1 MANKISFQEESIFTT
16 IIQNKETLKSF
27 LWDYDKYDFS
37 TLSYPQLKILLER
50 ITREDLPCRFIQYY
64 LSKETQV
71 RLLNDDFTIS
81 TIVKI
86 IEYCVRDI
94 QQDFYLNN
102 KRFENYYQDFPLT
115 KIIDSDYKL
124 PQSIMNQSAF
134 FNQLSATSDE
144 GFSLITFR
152 NNINK
157 LLVNQPSYLFEE
169 RAKKY
174 IENLINSYD
183 SDSRLFSSYKRLLA
197 DQDFLKEY
205 LSKEESSDL
214 FLNKGLKEKLKNHI
228 YYHEDGS
235 ISFKDKAEVIQYL
248 KSETKFL
255 LNELIIDYLFQDN
268 IYNVYL
274 NIQEIL
280 RFQHL
285 LPKGEQPLSK
295 EDEGFYQRI
304 LNLDQEDSN
313 SNFSLFNKLKDKN
326 IALLFYTQLRDIK
339 DLSYQKINQSLLQIR
354 DVVNKKDSILSQKYS
369 HPIYDL
375 RNQDYYILVRC
386 LKRPYFSLSENKS
399 ESYTLISGEN
409 TKTFAINVYD
419 EVDKSYRI
427 YGYDFINKDRIL
439 HVLERNSYSRGLEND
454 LEIGTPYVN
463 RILTSEKITNDDEN
477 YSEIKIR
484 NEKGNDSESQYKSI
498 YPVYYIVYE
507 DVDEESVSEAKRL
520 NIPVVVISK
529 KLIKDGPK
537 TIPFE
542 DLADMEYGN
551 SKYTPVTDFTFS
563 DDEWGRKKRR

>member
-1 MANKISFQEESIFTT
+1 MENKISFQEESIFTT
-16 IIQNKETLKSF
+16 IIQNEETLKSF

-50 ITREDLPCRFIQYY
+50 MTGEDLPCRFIQYY

-71 RLLNDDFTIS
+71 CLLNDDFTIS

-86 IEYCVRDI
+86 IEYCDRDV

-102 KRFENYYQDFPLT
+102 KRFENSYPDFPLT
-115 KIIDSDYKL
+115 KIMDNDYKL
-124 PQSIMNQSAF
+124 PQSIMNQNNF
-134 FNQLSATSDE
+134 FKKLASTSDD

-157 LLVNQPSYLFEE
+157 ILANQPSCLFEE
-169 RAKKY
+169 RTKKY

-183 SDSRLFSSYKRLLA
+183 SDSRLFSSYKRILE
-197 DQDFLKEY
+197 DQEFLKEY
-205 LSKEESSDL
+205 LSKEESIDL
-214 FLNKGLKEKLKNHI
+214 FLNKGLKEKLKSYI
-228 YYHEDGS
+228 YYQEDGS

-295 EDEGFYQRI
+295 DDESFYQRI
-304 LNLDQEDSN
+304 LNFDKEN
-313 SNFSLFNKLKDKN
+313 SNNNLTLFNKLKDKN

-339 DLSYQKINQSLLQIR
+339 DLSYQKINQSLLGIQ
-354 DVVNKKDSILSQKYS
+354 VVEDKKDSILSQKYS

-375 RNQDYYILVRC
+375 RNQDYYMLVRC
-386 LKRPYFSLSENKS
+386 LKRPYFPFSENRS
-399 ESYTLISGEN
+399 ESYTLISGDN

-427 YGYDFINKDRIL
+427 YGYSYVDKDLIL
-439 HVLERNSYSRGLEND
+439 HVLERNSYSRGLEYD

-484 NEKGNDSESQYKSI
+484 NEKGNDSKSQYKSI
-498 YPVYYIVYE
+498 YPAYYIVYE
-507 DVDEESVSEAKRL
+507 DVDEESVREAKRL
-520 NIPVVVISK
+520 NIPVIVISK
-529 KLIKDGPK
+529 KFIKDGPK

-563 DDEWGRKKRR
+563 DEEWGRKKRR